1 MLDGEDAVDQ
11 VPRVVL
17 ALEAQDVVEE
27 VMHFLDRSGRARVV
41 ATASDDRQL
50 AEALRQL
57 EPEVVVAEPA
67 LLDARPAAGVV
78 LALDTRE
85 SVASLRAAIRAGASG
100 YFVWPAEREELVGAA
115 AAAMR
120 AVHRAA
126 GRARVIAVHGGRGGV
141 GVTFVATHLA
151 AALARRGSVI
161 LLDLDPV
168 FADVAHALDA
178 PADDGDRPV
187 HTLADAVSLGDDL
200 GPEQLEA
207 ALWEH
212 ASGVRVLLPP
222 PPEESVRL
230 GPTELE
236 PVVEAACGAVDIVL
250 LHLPRGLDAIAS
262 SSAARADRLLE
273 VLTLDV
279 GSFRAT
285 SRALEAL
292 APMHLE
298 ERLGLV
304 VNRAARAEVTV
315 GDVDRVFGRPPIA
328 VFPSERSV
336 RASNDR
342 GRLVPARSRMARRFD
357 RLAGLVAPAEIPEPS
372 RDGPLPLP

>member
-1 MLDGEDAVDQ
+1 MDQ

-17 ALEAQDVVEE
+17 ALEAPEVVEE

-41 ATASDDRQL
+41 ATAGDDRQL
-50 AEALRQL
+50 AEAVRQL

-85 SVASLRAAIRAGASG
+85 SVGSLRAAIRAGASG
-100 YFVWPAEREELVGAA
+100 YFVWPAEREELVGATA
-115 AAAMR
+115 AAVREAR
-120 AVHRAA
+120 RSA
-126 GRARVIAVHGGRGGV
+126 GRATVAAVHGGRGGV

-178 PADDGDRPV
+178 PTVDGERPL
-187 HTLADAVSLGDDL
+187 HTLADAVALGEDL
-200 GPEQLEA
+200 GPQQLEA

-212 ASGVRVLLPP
+212 ASGVRLFLPP
-222 PPEESVRL
+222 APEEAVGL
-230 GPTELE
+230 DPDALE
-236 PVVEAACGAVDIVL
+236 PVVEASCSAVDAVV
-250 LHLPRGLDAIAS
+250 LHLPRGLDPITS
-262 SSAARADRLLE
+262 TFAARSDRLVE
-273 VLTLDV
+273 VLALDV
-279 GSFRAT
+279 GSFRGA

-292 APMHLE
+292 TPLHLGD
-298 ERLGLV
+298 RIGFV
-304 VNRAARAEVTV
+304 VNNAVRSDVTV
-315 GDVDRVFGRPPIA
+315 GDVDRVFGRPPVA
-328 VFPSERSV
+328 VLPSERSV
-336 RASNDR
+336 RAAGER

-357 RLAGLVAPAEIPEPS
+357 RLAEALAPHPAGAPEHS
-372 RDGPLPLP
+372 SEELLPGAG